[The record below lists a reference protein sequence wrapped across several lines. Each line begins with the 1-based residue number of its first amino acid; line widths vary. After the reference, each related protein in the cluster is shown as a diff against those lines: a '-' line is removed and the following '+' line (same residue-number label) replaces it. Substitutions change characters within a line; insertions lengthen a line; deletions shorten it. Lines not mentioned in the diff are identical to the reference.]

1 MGRCKGSTDIAG
13 TGRKSSNSQRD
24 LSIASRKSIM
34 IALQLVSGK
43 NLWIHKDSRLD
54 IVRRD
59 DAVLEYRWVLL
70 SGLRCF
76 LSMYTTEH

>member
-1 MGRCKGSTDIAG
+1 
-13 TGRKSSNSQRD
+13 
-24 LSIASRKSIM
+24 M